1 MKKIEHS
8 EIDNIFDNPNQSTK
22 NVKLKSKILKK
33 KRATVFRRKN
43 KIAQI
48 QITLQS
54 PEDQLKQFARIL
66 PNGSIIGQVT
76 NSKTLNYK
84 TLRPEKGG
92 LFCEKIFGPITTNV
106 CSCGKSQPAPNVTY
120 CPLCE
125 VEYTS
130 NRARRYRIGFIELG
144 VPMAHIWYLKGRPSY
159 ISLLLD
165 LKQNEAEKLVY
176 GEYWIF
182 RNFTLEFEK
191 RIRHLRAKIDQENYR
206 FHKRGYAKPEYT
218 NPFERDINT
227 GKYYSSTIRLRN
239 RIFQRIYRD
248 YPFDFWVHS
257 PVYYRNKK
265 ETNNIDSYRSR
276 FNESSS
282 TIYDK
287 SNPLAY
293 SRKAYS
299 WTKRAFFSSKPF
311 YRTPL
316 IRDSLIGYYDK
327 EKEYNRAKAK
337 TTEDQ
342 IIRYLFPDR
351 RKSYVTPRYKHRKAL
366 NNSMIY
372 HQNFRSH
379 CLIIGGDAFRHLFSK
394 IDVSRMYQ
402 LLFFKITFGKL
413 RMRAIENQLKR
424 KSGAQFKD
432 LSKDKLLVYLTQT
445 EINEYELRTKFYST
459 LGRKLKLFKIFW
471 RTGTRP
477 EWMFISYLP
486 IIPPDLR
493 PILKLNN
500 NQLAVSDLNRLYQ
513 YVLLRNKN
521 LKAMRFSVYKRAF
534 NLDFSI
540 KNGIQVSKIDYECD
554 FQTYQF
560 SLKLLSF
567 HTNQVQRALDALFE
581 NNKGGTQAICG
592 LNERPL
598 KSLSEILK
606 GKTGRFR
613 QNLLGKRVDYS
624 GRSVIVVGPSLKLYQ
639 CGLPKEIA
647 LELFQPL
654 LIRKIIFLNLAKTII
669 GAKKLIHQDHP
680 IIWHLLKNV
689 MTNYPILL
697 NRAPTLHRLGFQA
710 FLPKLV
716 RGKAILLHPLVC
728 PAFNADFDGDQMGI
742 HLPISIE
749 AKSEAWS
756 LMLATQNL
764 LSPAT
769 GEPILVPSQDMV
781 LGCYYCTTINLKTKF
796 IQSAKYFTSID
807 EAYKTYLCQNLHPH
821 QFVWLRW
828 NTNFESNQSKT
839 KIKEIRL
846 KFSRKKV
853 TESIYISPN
862 AHQTFHLKVFGKGP
876 ILLTGILINQ
886 YIRTTI
892 GRIIVNKLFQ
902 DNIINFK
909 RKYINYFTKNNTTK
923 LKNQTSLIPLY
934 FGYLSTIHFNQT
946 FN

>member
-1 MKKIEHS
+1 
-8 EIDNIFDNPNQSTK
+8 
-22 NVKLKSKILKK
+22 
-33 KRATVFRRKN
+33 
-43 KIAQI
+43 
-48 QITLQS
+48 
-54 PEDQLKQFARIL
+54 
-66 PNGSIIGQVT
+66 
-76 NSKTLNYK
+76 
-84 TLRPEKGG
+84 
-92 LFCEKIFGPITTNV
+92 
-106 CSCGKSQPAPNVTY
+106 
-120 CPLCE
+120 
-125 VEYTS
+125 
-130 NRARRYRIGFIELG
+130 
-144 VPMAHIWYLKGRPSY
+144 MAHIWYLKGRPSY

-165 LKQNEAEKLVY
+165 IKQKEAEKLVY

-191 RIRHLRAKIDQENYR
+191 RIRHLRAEFDQENYR
-206 FHKRGYAKPEYT
+206 FHKRGYSKPEYT
-218 NPFERDINT
+218 NPFEKDPNT
-227 GKYYSSTIRLRN
+227 GQYYPPSVRLRN
-239 RIFQRIYRD
+239 RIFQRIYKE

-257 PVYYRNKK
+257 PIYHKQRNPPGGSGLRIVKSSRLDSTSKK
-265 ETNNIDSYRSR
+265 Q
-276 FNESSS
+276 
-282 TIYDK
+282 
-287 SNPLAY
+287 NPLAY
-293 SRKAYS
+293 ARKAYS
-299 WTKRAFFSSKPF
+299 WTKSAFFLSKPF

-316 IRDSLIGYYDK
+316 VRDSLIGYYDK
-327 EKEYNRAKAK
+327 EKEYNREKAK

-351 RKSYVTPRYKHRKAL
+351 RKVSIQPRWKYKKAL

-402 LLFFKITFGKL
+402 LLFFKMTFGRL
-413 RMRAIENQLKR
+413 RMRAIENKLKR
-424 KSGAQFKD
+424 KSGLAFKD
-432 LSKDKLLVYLTQT
+432 LNKETLLFYLKQS
-445 EINEYELRTKFYST
+445 EVDEYQLRKKFYST

-493 PILKLNN
+493 PILKLNS

-521 LKAMRFSVYKRAF
+521 LKGMRFSVYKRAL

-581 NNKGGTQAICG
+581 NNKGGSQAICG
-592 LNERPL
+592 LNDRPL

-624 GRSVIVVGPSLKLYQ
+624 GRSVIVVGPTLKLYQ

-654 LIRKIIFLNLAKTII
+654 LIRKMILLNLSKTII

-680 IIWHLLKNV
+680 IIWHLLNNV

-697 NRAPTLHRLGFQA
+697 NRAPTLHRLGFQG

-728 PAFNADFDGDQMGI
+728 PAFNADFDGDQMGV

-756 LMLATQNL
+756 LMLATQNI

-769 GEPILVPSQDMV
+769 GEPILTPSQDMV
-781 LGCYYCTTINLKTKF
+781 LGCYYSTTINLKTKF
-796 IQSAKYFTSID
+796 TQSTNYFTSID
-807 EAYKTYLCQNLHPH
+807 DAYKTYLHKNLHPH
-821 QFVWLRW
+821 KFVWLRW
-828 NTNFESNQSKT
+828 NGVFESNQSKK

-846 KFSRKKV
+846 KIYQKKLN
-853 TESIYISPN
+853 ESIYIAPN
-862 AHQTFHLKVFGKGP
+862 AHQTFQPKAFAKGP
-876 ILLTGILINQ
+876 MLLTGSLVSQ
-886 YIRTTI
+886 YLRTTI
-892 GRIIVNKLFQ
+892 GRIIINKLFQ
-902 DNIINFK
+902 DDIINFK
-909 RKYINYFTKNNTTK
+909 RKYTNYFTKTRNTV
-923 LKNQTSLIPLY
+923 LDIQTQKAPNKHSNLIPSY
-934 FGYLSTIHFNQT
+934 FGYLSSITLDQISNIT
-946 FN
+946 PMDKLS